1 MGKRLIVHMGVHRTG
16 TTAIQETLKK
26 NRSSLLEQG
35 VLYPRLFGEDAHIA
49 LPGRLKKR
57 RLSAKMLREEIKKAD
72 TDETHTVILSA
83 EDFCTLKRFTF
94 LRELQKEFDVE
105 VVLYLRRQTEWLESW
120 YNQHIKWPWDRRFSS
135 ISVEKFLKKSWR
147 FYWMDYYKLLRR
159 IERVVPRD
167 NICVKTMEAQGVVDS
182 GADFFAYAGIDVQ
195 RLDKAEEAN
204 ASLTSMQIEVL
215 RHLDLI
221 DRDSKERWKLISAL
235 KQMRLAGDDGSK
247 IILNDAQAEKIAKR
261 FARSNRLVAQHY
273 FGRSALFMDA
283 EKRQRAPR
291 VPEKK
296 TVRERYI
303 PELLKKAGLA

>member
-1 MGKRLIVHMGVHRTG
+1 MGVHRTG

-26 NRSSLLEQG
+26 NRASLLEQG

-49 LPGRLKKR
+49 LPGRLKR
-57 RLSAKMLREEIKKAD
+57 RSLSAKMLREEIKKVD

-83 EDFCTLKRFTF
+83 EDFCTLKRFAF

-135 ISVEKFLKKSWR
+135 VSVENFLKKSWR

-159 IERVVPRD
+159 IERVVPREY
-167 NICVKTMEAQGVVDS
+167 IRVKTVEAKGITDS
-182 GADFFAYAGIDVQ
+182 SEDFFAFAGIDVY
-195 RLDKAEEAN
+195 RLNKAKEAN
-204 ASLTSMQIEVL
+204 ASLTSMQIGVL

-221 DRDSKERWKLISAL
+221 DRDPKERWKLISAL
-235 KQMRLAGDDGSK
+235 KQMQLPGDDRSK
-247 IILNDAQAEKIAKR
+247 IILTDAQAEKIAKR

-273 FGRSALFMDA
+273 FGRSELFLDA
-283 EKRQRAPR
+283 EIRQRAPR
-291 VPEKK
+291 FPEKK
-296 TVRERYI
+296 AVRERYI